1 MTYETMATTSNP
13 ALVIYVLDV
22 SASMNQKLGTKRRID
37 VVVDALRAA
46 LTTMVHRSTKGMSIR
61 PRYRLAMF
69 AYSDHVYDL
78 LDGIKTIVEVA
89 AMGTPDLST
98 MRTTDTA
105 RAFVQVEQLLVDELP
120 RLASC
125 PAPLICH
132 ITDGE
137 FTGDDPEP
145 VVRRIMDLA
154 VPDGSVLVENI
165 FISDRILP
173 DPIVDVRQWPGVLP
187 STNLTNDYAQKLRA
201 MSSALPES
209 YRQMMEESSYRVKP
223 GALMLLPGLNPE
235 MVAMGFQMSASTTMR
250 VSTR

>member
-1 MTYETMATTSNP
+1 MAYDTMATTTNP

-22 SASMNQKLGTKRRID
+22 SASMNQKLGTKRRIE

-46 LTTMVHRSTKGMSIR
+46 LTTMVHRSTKGVSIR

-89 AMGTPDLST
+89 SMGTPDLST

-105 RAFVQVEQLLVDELP
+105 RAFTQVEQLLVAELP
-120 RLASC
+120 RLAAC
-125 PAPLICH
+125 PAPLVCH

-137 FTGDDPEP
+137 YTGDDPELI
-145 VVRRIMDLA
+145 VRRIMDLT
-154 VPDGSVLVENI
+154 VPDGNVLVENI

-173 DPIVDVRQWPGVLP
+173 DPITNVRQWPGVLP

-201 MSSALPES
+201 MSSTLPES
-209 YRQMMEESSYRVKP
+209 YRQMMEESSYRIQR
-223 GALMLLPGLNPE
+223 GALMLLPGTSPE

-250 VSTR
+250 VSS